1 MLRPALEVPEVGL
14 DGHLPLVRPLPHV
27 AVLQDELPHLF
38 QDDHVGAEA
47 EEEEEELRGEHTLEE
62 KFGERWARPQGFGT
76 SAPSGPAAAHPA
88 VLGVRKGSHEG
99 LAGPRRREAKLLGQ
113 FAQHARG

>member
-76 SAPSGPAAAHPA
+76 SAPSGPAAICSRSRPSLSGPPFTAQTSPP
-88 VLGVRKGSHEG
+88 
-99 LAGPRRREAKLLGQ
+99 LA
-113 FAQHARG
+113 